1 MSGERGETSIVG
13 LLVAM
18 IIFAVVLG
26 ATLTTFAGGTT
37 ATRQANERAEAA
49 DRARDAIDRVGKSLR
64 NLASPRADD
73 GAAITTAGPYDIVFK
88 TVAPAMPS
96 ATGNLNVT
104 NTKRVRYCLAV
115 TDPTRARL
123 YEQTQTWTTQAAPG
137 PPAPGACGAAGSG
150 WTRTEVIADRITNV
164 IGGRDRPLFTYASAA
179 DATVS
184 TAIHLDLFVDPDPRS
199 PAPETELSSG
209 VYLRN
214 QNRPPK
220 ALFTPTVVGSGILLN
235 GSASAD
241 PEGETLDYTWT
252 DNGTVVGSGI
262 TFLYSPS
269 GPVTERVIGLTVSD
283 GKLTDT
289 STQRVPR

>member
-1 MSGERGETSIVG
+1 MTGERGETNILG

-18 IIFAVVLG
+18 VLFAVVLG
-26 ATLTTFAGGTT
+26 ATLTTFGGETI
-37 ATRQANERAEAA
+37 ASRQATDRTEAA
-49 DRARDAIDRVGKSLR
+49 DRARDAVDRVSKALR

-73 GAAITTAGPYDIVFK
+73 GAAITTADPYDLVFK

-96 ATGNLNVT
+96 GAGNLNAT
-104 NTKRVRYCLAV
+104 NTKRVRYCLAR

-123 YEQTQTWTTQAAPG
+123 YEQTQTWTTQAGPA
-137 PPAPGACGAAGSG
+137 PPAAGACGARAG

-164 IGGRDRPLFTYASAA
+164 IGGRDRPVFTYGSP
-179 DATVS
+179 TEPKLS
-184 TAIHLDLFVDPDPRS
+184 TAIHVDLFVDPDTRS
-199 PAPETELSSG
+199 APPETELSSG

-214 QNRPPK
+214 QNRAPK
-220 ALFTPTVVGSGILLN
+220 ATFTPTVTASGILLN
-235 GSASAD
+235 GSASFD

-262 TFLYSPS
+262 TFLYSP
-269 GPVTERVIGLTVSD
+269 PAPAATRLIGLTVSD

-289 STQRVPR
+289 STQTVTP

>member
-1 MSGERGETSIVG
+1 MTGERGETSIVG

-26 ATLTTFAGGTT
+26 ATLTTFAGGTS

-96 ATGNLNVT
+96 AAGNLNVT
-104 NTKRVRYCLAV
+104 NTKRVRYCLAR

-123 YEQTQTWTTQAAPG
+123 YEQTQTWTTQSAPG
-137 PPAPGACGAAGSG
+137 PPVAGACGARAG

-164 IGGRDRPLFTYASAA
+164 IGGRDRPVFTYASAA
-179 DATVS
+179 DTTVS

-220 ALFTPTVVGSGILLN
+220 AVFTPTVTASGILLN
-235 GSASAD
+235 GSASVD

-269 GPVTERVIGLTVSD
+269 GPVAARAIGLTVSD

-289 STQRVPR
+289 STQTVTR